1 MNSTVAR
8 ILFYMSLC
16 GYCGVGWA
24 NCGTYAILD

>member
-16 GYCGVGWA
+16 GYGVGWE